1 MIHRN
6 VYLERKMNL
15 RPVAMT
21 KMKRNINRNLIAAV
35 AIALTFSSCVTKKY
49 ERPNLPLAD
58 TYRDINSTDTN
69 SIADL
74 NPAVLFKDAQL
85 QALINEGLQNNLDL
99 KSAIERMRIAQATLS
114 QSKLAFL
121 PTLNTDVSVAE
132 NKQSMA
138 ALNFPP
144 GININTETQLYK
156 AQLSAAWELDVWGKL
171 GSAKRGAVATL
182 LQTEATKRAVQ
193 TQLISNIANSYYTL
207 LALDEQLRITEET
220 VKIRTKSVA
229 TIKALKEAAVVNGAA
244 VVQSEA
250 NKYAAEVTIPDLKRS
265 IRETENTLSILLG
278 KAGAPI
284 ARGKLTQQEVYSS
297 LNTGVSSLLLKNRPD
312 VQASEFAFK
321 AAFENTNLAKTYFY
335 PSLTLTAN
343 GGLSSLKLENL
354 FDNSIFYSFIGG
366 LTQPI
371 LGRGQNKARLTTAK
385 ANQEIAYN
393 DFQKTIL
400 TAGAEVSNAL
410 FAYQTAIDKE
420 TSRTKQIEALTKAVD
435 FTEELLKYSSA
446 TNYTDVLTSQQ
457 SLLSAQLSAVNDQL
471 QKLTAVVNLYRALGG
486 GWKQ

>member
-1 MIHRN
+1 
-6 VYLERKMNL
+6 
-15 RPVAMT
+15 
-21 KMKRNINRNLIAAV
+21 MKKNINKGLLV
-35 AIALTFSSCVTKKY
+35 GLTLTLSISACVTKKY
-49 ERPNLPLAD
+49 ERPNLPLET

-74 NPAVLFKDAQL
+74 NPSVLFKDVQL
-85 QALINEGLQNNLDL
+85 QALINESLNNNLDL
-99 KSAIERMRIAQATLS
+99 RSAIERMRIAQATLS

-121 PTLNTDVSVAE
+121 PTLNADVSVAD
-132 NKQSMA
+132 NKQSRA

-144 GININTETQLYK
+144 GININTETQLFR
-156 AQLSAAWELDVWGKL
+156 AQLTAAWELDIWGKL
-171 GSAKRGAVATL
+171 GSAKRGAVASY
-182 LQTEATKRAVQ
+182 LQTEAAKRAVQ
-193 TQLISNIANSYYTL
+193 TQLIANVANSYYTL

-220 VKIRTKSVA
+220 VKIRAKSVE
-229 TIKALKEAAVVNGAA
+229 TIKALKEAAIVNGAA

-265 IRETENTLSILLG
+265 IRETENALGILMGRSGTTFARAQLS
-278 KAGAPI
+278 
-284 ARGKLTQQEVYSS
+284 QQEVYTA

-312 VQASEFAFK
+312 VQASEFAFR

-343 GGLSSLKLENL
+343 GGVSSLKLENL
-354 FDNSIFYSFIGG
+354 FDNSIFYSFVAG

-371 LGRGQNKARLTTAK
+371 LGRGQNKARLETAR

-393 DFQKTIL
+393 DFQKSIL

-410 FAYQTAIDKE
+410 YAYQTAVEKE
-420 TSRTKQIEALTKAVD
+420 ASRTKQIEALTKAVD
-435 FTEELLKYSSA
+435 FTEELMKYSSS

-457 SLLSAQLSAVNDQL
+457 SLLAAQLSAVNDQL
-471 QKLTAVVNLYRALGG
+471 QKLQSVVNLYRALGG